1 MANKTTGSGQWT
13 NMGNVT
19 TNPDGSYSDSK
30 TYNFL
35 DMVSYEGGS
44 YICLENGTIG
54 VRPISWRKYRQMVL
68 FFSTG
73 RSNSR
78 FQNLSDRS

>member
-44 YICLENGTIG
+44 YA
-54 VRPISWRKYRQMVL
+54 WK
-68 FFSTG
+68 TG
-73 RSNSR
+73 RLVCAHLLAKVQTDGSVLQYREKQLQISKT
-78 FQNLSDRS
+78 

>member
-19 TNPDGSYSDSK
+19 TNPLGSYSDSK

-35 DMVSYEGGS
+35 DMVSY
-44 YICLENGTIG
+44 
-54 VRPISWRKYRQMVL
+54 VWK
-68 FFSTG
+68 TG
-73 RSNSR
+73 RLVCAHLLAKVQTDGSVLQYREKQLQISKT
-78 FQNLSDRS
+78 

>member
-35 DMVSYEGGS
+35 DMVSYEGG
-44 YICLENGTIG
+44 
-54 VRPISWRKYRQMVL
+54 
-68 FFSTG
+68 
-73 RSNSR
+73 
-78 FQNLSDRS
+78 

>member
-19 TNPDGSYSDSK
+19 TNPLGSYSDSK

-35 DMVSYEGGS
+35 DMVS
-44 YICLENGTIG
+44 
-54 VRPISWRKYRQMVL
+54 
-68 FFSTG
+68 
-73 RSNSR
+73 
-78 FQNLSDRS
+78 